1 MERNDIILNHW
12 QIFLRLCVD
21 QCGHLFPCYASL
33 LDLSLSPIFSFPRFE
48 IRNGNSLRLFRVK
61 DQDEGTYTCTSENSV
76 GKTEASAMLQVHGE
90 ETHHAYW
97 KQACTHTWCRCYFL
111 SSALCVYISASLWVA
126 ALRCCQELILTR
138 MDYAIWQMFGRCA
151 LTHCQRAVPALIRH
165 DCLSLSLSVSLSPS
179 SPHLT
184 LSAPFFISLHN
195 MCVRVC
201 VCVCVLV

>member
-1 MERNDIILNHW
+1 MILSW

-21 QCGHLFPCYASL
+21 QCGHLFPCYASP
-33 LDLSLSPIFSFPRFE
+33 LDLSLSSIFSFPRFE

-97 KQACTHTWCRCYFL
+97 KQACTHTWRPCPSKGRCYFL

-165 DCLSLSLSVSLSPS
+165 DCLSLSLCL
-179 SPHLT
+179 
-184 LSAPFFISLHN
+184 FISLLSPPHSL
-195 MCVRVC
+195 CPFFHFTTQHVCAC